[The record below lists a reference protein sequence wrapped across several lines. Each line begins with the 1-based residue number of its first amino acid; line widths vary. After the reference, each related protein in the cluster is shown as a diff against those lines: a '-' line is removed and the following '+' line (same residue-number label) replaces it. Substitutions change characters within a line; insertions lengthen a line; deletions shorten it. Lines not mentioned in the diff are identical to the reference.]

1 MTTGAAARRGWLA
14 AGAALVM
21 VAGGLPRAAAAPAP
35 ARLLVVTVTTG
46 FRHGSIATAEPVLE
60 QLGRES
66 GLFHVDFLRL
76 PPGRPGRPP
85 EPKRAPDT
93 SDVEWEK
100 QQAAHKEALEQHRV
114 ADAAWF
120 AGLKDQ
126 FARAFAP
133 EALAQFDGVVFAST
147 TGDDLPIPDL
157 PAFLDWVRGG
167 KAFIGVHAATD
178 TLKRTDA
185 YVDFIGGAFAGHPWN
200 AGGEHGFVV
209 DEPGHRLVAMFP
221 ERFRWKD
228 EIYQYD
234 QRFKPENVRVLLS
247 LDMAASNPKEP
258 WHVPV
263 SWIRAEG
270 KGRVFSTNLGHNDAT
285 WKDPTFQKHL
295 AEGIAWALGR
305 FDAPVAPNP
314 DVQAAEYL
322 RSVLAAACAATGA
335 DHAEL
340 RAKADARIKADRA
353 WAVGLRP
360 ALASLRDLPADQRAA
375 GYMKLLDTIRAAPAK
390 AAASGRK
397 NVLLVMCDDL
407 CCALGAYGDAAAQSP
422 AIDRLAA
429 RGVRFARAYCQFPL
443 CNPSRASMLTGRRPQ
458 HTGVT
463 DNAVHF
469 RAVDPG
475 IVTLPQ
481 AFRSAGYR
489 VERIGKLYH
498 YGVPRQIGTDG
509 LDDPPSWDAVFNPKG
524 RDVADEGLI
533 FSLVPGQF
541 GGTVSWL
548 AADGADAEQTDAL
561 GAAHAE
567 RRLEAFARDQAPFFL
582 AVGFYRP
589 HTPYVAPKAWFQRH
603 PVAAIELPAVPD
615 DHDTR
620 VPAAA
625 LGSRKAE
632 QPRLTGALGREA
644 LQAYRASVSFVDDQ
658 VGRVLG
664 ALERLGL
671 ADDTI
676 VVFTSDHGYHLGEH
690 GLWQKMSLFEE
701 SARVPLVIAAPG
713 GARGV
718 REHTVELIDLLPTLC
733 ELAGVAVPP
742 GVDGRSLVPLVAGDG
757 DPAGFPDRPAFT
769 EVTRGGGKNPAGGG
783 RSVRRGRWRYTQWHD
798 AEGTTTGRQLYDHD
812 TDPHELVNLAAEPAH
827 AATVAE
833 LSGVLAERF
842 ARRADGR
849 AAALR

>member
-14 AGAALVM
+14 ACVALVM
-21 VAGGLPRAAAAPAP
+21 VAGGLPRAAAAP

-60 QLGRES
+60 QLGRER

-85 EPKRAPDT
+85 DPKRADGT
-93 SDVEWEK
+93 ADADWEQ
-100 QQAAHKEALEQHRV
+100 QQAAHREAIERHRA

-120 AGLKDQ
+120 SGLKEQ
-126 FARAFAP
+126 FAKAFAP

-157 PAFLDWVRGG
+157 PAFLDWVRSG

-185 YVDFIGGAFAGHPWN
+185 YVEFIGGAFAGHPWN

-209 DEPGHRLVAMFP
+209 DEPGHRLVSMFP
-221 ERFRWKD
+221 ERFRWRD

-234 QRFKPENVRVLLS
+234 RRFKPENVRVLLS
-247 LDMAASNPKEP
+247 LDMAASDPKEP

-285 WKDPTFQKHL
+285 WKDPTFQNHL

-305 FDAPVAPNP
+305 FDVPATPNP

-340 RAKADARIKADRA
+340 RAEADARIKADRT
-353 WAVGLRP
+353 WAAGLRP
-360 ALASLRDLPADQRAA
+360 ALVALRDLPADQRAA
-375 GYMKLLDTIRAAPAK
+375 GYMKLLDMIRAAPAK

-407 CCALGAYGDAAAQSP
+407 CCALGAYGDPAAKSP

-429 RGVRFARAYCQFPL
+429 RGVRFERAYCQFPL

-498 YGVPRQIGTDG
+498 YGVPKQVGTDG

-548 AADGADAEQTDAL
+548 AADGTDAEQTDAL
-561 GAAHAE
+561 GAAHAAE
-567 RRLEAFARDQAPFFL
+567 RLAAFAREHTPFFL

-589 HTPYVAPKAWFQRH
+589 HTPYVAPKRWFAAH
-603 PVAAIELPAVPD
+603 PLATVHLPEVPA
-615 DHDTR
+615 DHDAR

-625 LGSRKAE
+625 LGSRKKE
-632 QPRLTGALGREA
+632 QERLSGDLGREA

-658 VGRVLG
+658 VGKVLG
-664 ALERLGL
+664 ALESLGL
-671 ADDTI
+671 VDDTI

-701 SARVPLVIAAPG
+701 SARVPLVIVAPG
-713 GARGV
+713 SARGV
-718 REHTVELIDLLPTLC
+718 RTQTVELLDLAPTLC
-733 ELAGVAVPP
+733 ELAGVPLPA
-742 GVDGRSLVPLVAGDG
+742 GVDGRSLAALVRTDG
-757 DPAGFPDRPAFT
+757 DVAGFPERPAFT
-769 EVTRGGGKNPAGGG
+769 QVTRSGSRGAGVGG
-783 RSVRRGRWRYTQWHD
+783 RSVRTSRYRYTQWHD
-798 AEGTTTGRQLYDHD
+798 ADGALTGHQLYDHD
-812 TDPHELVNLAAEPAH
+812 ADPNELANLADHPAH
-827 AATVAE
+827 AAAVGE
-833 LSGVLAERF
+833 LSRLLSERF
-842 ARRADGR
+842 G
-849 AAALR
+849 AAPAVQAASGG

>member
-1 MTTGAAARRGWLA
+1 MMALRPIRAAWWAVAVAGLCAAAR
-14 AGAALVM
+14 
-21 VAGGLPRAAAAPAP
+21 PAPAADP

-76 PPGRPGRPP
+76 PPGRPGRPA
-85 EPKRAPDT
+85 EPKRGAGTADA
-93 SDVEWEK
+93 EWEK
-100 QQAAHKEALEQHRV
+100 QQVAHREALEQHRL

-126 FARAFAP
+126 FAKAFAP
-133 EALAQFDGVVFAST
+133 EALAHFDGVIFAST

-157 PAFLDWVRGG
+157 PAFLAWVRTG

-178 TLKRTDA
+178 TLKRTDD
-185 YVDFIGGAFAGHPWN
+185 YVNFIGGAFAGHPWN

-209 DEPGHRLVAMFP
+209 DEPGHRLVNMFP

-263 SWIRAEG
+263 SWIREEG

-285 WKDPTFQKHL
+285 WKDATFQKHL

-305 FDAPVAPNP
+305 FDAPATPNP
-314 DVQAAEYL
+314 EVQAAEYL

-335 DHAEL
+335 DHDAL
-340 RAKADARIKADRA
+340 RARVDARIKAEPT
-353 WAVGLRP
+353 WAPGLRP
-360 ALASLRDLPADQRAA
+360 ALVALRDLPADKRAA
-375 GYMKLLDTIRAAPAK
+375 GYAKLIDEIRGTPAK
-390 AAASGRK
+390 AAATGGRK

-407 CCALGAYGDAAAQSP
+407 CCALGCYGDTTARSP

-429 RGVRFARAYCQFPL
+429 RGVRFERAYCQFPL

-458 HTGVT
+458 RTTVV

-469 RAVDPG
+469 RTVDPDT
-475 IVTLPQ
+475 VTLPQ
-481 AFRSAGYR
+481 AFRRAGYR

-498 YGVPRQIGTDG
+498 YGVPKEIGTDG

-533 FSLVPGQF
+533 FTLTPGQF

-548 AADGADAEQTDAL
+548 AADGADDEQTDAL

-567 RRLEAFARDQAPFFL
+567 RRLEAFAREGTPFFL

-589 HTPYVAPKAWFQRH
+589 HTPYVAPKAWFARH
-603 PVAAIELPAVPD
+603 PLDTVHLPEVPADHDAGVPPAAI
-615 DHDTR
+615 
-620 VPAAA
+620 
-625 LGSRKAE
+625 GSRKKE
-632 QPRLTGALGREA
+632 QDRLVGELGRQA

-658 VGRVLG
+658 VGKVLG
-664 ALERLGL
+664 ALDRLGL

-690 GLWQKMSLFEE
+690 GLWQKRSLFEE

-713 GARGV
+713 GERGV
-718 REHTVELIDLLPTLC
+718 RSHTVELVDVAPTLC
-733 ELAGVAVPP
+733 DLAGVEPPP
-742 GVDGRSLVPLVAGDG
+742 GLDGRSLAALVRTSGDV
-757 DPAGFPDRPAFT
+757 AGFPQRPAFT
-769 EVTRGGGKNPAGGG
+769 EVDRGNARERGAGG
-783 RSVRRGRWRYTQWHD
+783 RSLRSGKWRYIEWHD
-798 AEGTTTGRQLYDHD
+798 ARGAPTGRQLYDHD
-812 TDPHELVNLAAEPAH
+812 TDPHESRNLSADPAH

-833 LSGVLAERF
+833 LSRLLAERYA
-842 ARRADGR
+842 ARPLVQ
-849 AAALR
+849 AAAAGR